1 MHLTREDMLR
11 ELDLL
16 PVWRARMPAT
26 APLQTMPVAVPVV
39 IEAVTPMVEQTIAL
53 TAEGLNTPVRLAPQ
67 EVPITALAAPD
78 EVAIEVP
85 AAPEDSHMEAP
96 AAPEEVPVEVLAV
109 PSDVPTAS
117 VTSAPLLQSPWLLCC
132 PPSADAASQTL
143 LHNIVRALALPADQV
158 TIHTEIIGAAQV
170 QASFCVLFGLD
181 AANAF
186 LGTQHTELAS
196 IRGRLLNAGSM
207 WLVVTHPPLAILQNP
222 LLKRE
227 VWQDLCLLLAKNTA
241 VPA

>member
-26 APLQTMPVAVPVV
+26 EPLQTMPLAVPVV
-39 IEAVTPMVEQTIAL
+39 SEAVATMDEQTVAL
-53 TAEGLNTPVRLAPQ
+53 TAEGLNTPVPFAPA
-67 EVPITALAAPD
+67 EVLT
-78 EVAIEVP
+78 
-85 AAPEDSHMEAP
+85 EAP
-96 AAPEEVPVEVLAV
+96 AAPGASYREAPATALELPTGVLAV
-109 PSDVPTAS
+109 SCDVPTAG
-117 VTSAPLLQSPWLLCC
+117 VTTAPLLQSPWLLCC
-132 PPSADAASQTL
+132 PPTADAASQTV

-158 TIHTEIIGAAQV
+158 TIHTETIGANQV
-170 QASFCVLFGLD
+170 QASFCVLFGLE

-196 IRGRLLNAGSM
+196 IKGRLLNVGSM

>member
-39 IEAVTPMVEQTIAL
+39 IEAVATMVEQTIAL

-78 EVAIEVP
+78 EVAIDV
-85 AAPEDSHMEAP
+85 P

-117 VTSAPLLQSPWLLCC
+117 VTIAPLLQSPWLLCC

-143 LHNIVRALALPADQV
+143 LHNIVRALALSADQV

-170 QASFCVLFGLD
+170 QASFCVLFGLE

-196 IRGRLLNAGSM
+196 IRGRLLNVGLM

-241 VPA
+241 LPA

>member
-39 IEAVTPMVEQTIAL
+39 IEAVATMVEQTIAL
-53 TAEGLNTPVRLAPQ
+53 TTEGLNTPVRLAPQ

-78 EVAIEVP
+78 EVAIDV
-85 AAPEDSHMEAP
+85 P

-117 VTSAPLLQSPWLLCC
+117 VTIAPLLQSPWLLCC

-143 LHNIVRALALPADQV
+143 LHNIVRALALSADQV

-170 QASFCVLFGLD
+170 QASFCVLFGLE

-196 IRGRLLNAGSM
+196 IRGRLLNVGSM

-241 VPA
+241 LPA

>member
-26 APLQTMPVAVPVV
+26 APPQTMPLAVPVV
-39 IEAVTPMVEQTIAL
+39 IEAVATMVEQTIAL
-53 TAEGLNTPVRLAPQ
+53 TAERLKTPVRLAPQ
-67 EVPITALAAPD
+67 EVPT
-78 EVAIEVP
+78 EVP

-132 PPSADAASQTL
+132 PPTADAASQTL

-158 TIHTEIIGAAQV
+158 TIHTEMIGAAQV

-196 IRGRLLNAGSM
+196 IRGRLLNVGSM

>member
-26 APLQTMPVAVPVV
+26 EPLQTMPLAVPVV
-39 IEAVTPMVEQTIAL
+39 SEVVATMDEQSVAL
-53 TAEGLNTPVRLAPQ
+53 TAEGLNTPVPFAP
-67 EVPITALAAPD
+67 A
-78 EVAIEVP
+78 
-85 AAPEDSHMEAP
+85 EAP
-96 AAPEEVPVEVLAV
+96 AAPVASYREAPATALELPTEVLAV
-109 PSDVPTAS
+109 SSDVPTAN
-117 VTSAPLLQSPWLLCC
+117 VTTAPLLQSPWLLCC
-132 PPSADAASQTL
+132 PPTADAASHTL

-158 TIHTEIIGAAQV
+158 TIHTETIGANQV
-170 QASFCVLFGLD
+170 QASFCVLFGLE

-196 IRGRLLNAGSM
+196 IRGRLLNVGSM
-207 WLVVTHPPLAILQNP
+207 WLVVTHPPLAILQNQ